1 MKRKLSWKLFSE
13 QSQGK
18 KRTSL
23 HLAHVGSRRKLNMR
37 QTNWNCMGLRKSI
50 VRNHLFSW
58 LGFSY
63 NLILDDLM
71 RSMQQVKRILH
82 AKWSKNG
89 TETSTQQE
97 DLTAEAERILKKTQ
111 TSKYYDHLPILLT
124 IMCVFCRKQGV
135 RQHYGLCQQDDC
147 EVQLIKC
154 KNLLWMIWSERFML
168 LLFMDINRGCENKI
182 FVRKTILV
190 Q

>member
-1 MKRKLSWKLFSE
+1 
-13 QSQGK
+13 
-18 KRTSL
+18 
-23 HLAHVGSRRKLNMR
+23 
-37 QTNWNCMGLRKSI
+37 
-50 VRNHLFSW
+50 
-58 LGFSY
+58 
-63 NLILDDLM
+63 
-71 RSMQQVKRILH
+71 MQQVKRILH

-154 KNLLWMIWSERFML
+154 KNLLWMI
-168 LLFMDINRGCENKI
+168 
-182 FVRKTILV
+182 
-190 Q
+190 